1 MPPKSIVQKQTNP
14 LKPILTLR
22 VITIKHLTLISGL
35 NYGKIKFEYQYTL
48 ARGTAQFS
56 SHGVH
61 YISLGFQI

>member
-22 VITIKHLTLISGL
+22 VITIKHLTFISGL

-48 ARGTAQFS
+48 AGEPPNS
-56 SHGVH
+56 VPM
-61 YISLGFQI
+61 GFII

>member
-1 MPPKSIVQKQTNP
+1 
-14 LKPILTLR
+14 LTLR